1 MQQIYI
7 LGVRILK
14 FRRKGASKNSN
25 FFVRARKHRAEN
37 RSVYVI
43 HEDSSTEVIYRMY
56 CMPILQ
62 EQKSVTQP
70 SRKKCIFRGAH
81 DFNVT
86 TAIL

>member
-1 MQQIYI
+1 MDGGGRAMQDDSMDGIGRVASGTKTEQ
-7 LGVRILK
+7 LPRTK
-14 FRRKGASKNSN
+14 PGAR
-25 FFVRARKHRAEN
+25 VEN
-37 RSVYVI
+37 RSVYVN

-81 DFNVT
+81 N
-86 TAIL
+86 